1 VAAFRRS
8 RRVRAAIVLAG
19 LGLAAL
25 LGWQGGLGRA
35 DRALYDLFS
44 AIAPP
49 APSDDVV
56 IVAFDERSLAEIGR
70 WPWRRDVHTDLV
82 ERISAQSP
90 AAIGLDLLLSEPDPD
105 PAADQRLAAALQ
117 RSGRVVLPVFTVRLP
132 GGAVQPM
139 LPVAPLAAAVRALGH
154 VSVEADADGVVRS
167 VFLREGRDGPGGR
180 WWDHFSVALLQVAG
194 RPLPAPLP
202 GRRAP
207 PADAS
212 GEAAGAWRRDHWMYI
227 AFAGPGGSYRTVSA
241 VDVLRGD
248 VPDDLFRNRV
258 VLVGAASSGLG
269 DVYPTPLTGH
279 ALYTPG
285 VEVSANIAGDL
296 LAGSGRR
303 APLPW
308 QSALFSLVAL
318 ALFVPVLW
326 RFSPRRSLLQTAAV
340 VPLVL
345 AASAVALHLWGLW
358 LPPVAA
364 LVVMAG
370 MYLVWNWHRLE
381 TATNFLDAEVSRLR
395 QGDMPLAVAD
405 AGAPY
410 GLQYGAAQGD
420 LVDRR
425 VRALARAA
433 HDLRALHRFVAAVL
447 DSLPDIALVAADDGL
462 VLMANQAAADYFG
475 QDAAALRGQGLSALL
490 AHLEPLPGAE
500 LRDAQG
506 RIDPARARHGSECR
520 DGRGAEFLLK
530 AGPAADFG
538 GAARTWIVSLVDIT
552 RLRLA
557 ERKRDEALQ
566 FLWHDLRSPQ
576 AAVLALLE
584 LHAADPEDLP
594 TPDLLGRIRRHV
606 QRTHALAEGFVQLA
620 RAESVALQ
628 RQPVDLADVV
638 LDAVDDCWS
647 LARARQVELHTT
659 LPEDE
664 ALVLGDRGLLTRA
677 AVNLVHNAVKFSGA
691 GTRVDCRLVPES
703 GAWCL
708 CVRDQGPGLTP
719 ADRERLF
726 ERFARG
732 SEPRAEGVGLGL
744 AFTRTVVERH
754 AGRLGLD
761 STPGVGSE
769 FRILL
774 PADCKQ
780 S

>member
-1 VAAFRRS
+1 MAAFQRS

-19 LGLAAL
+19 LAMAAV
-25 LGWQGGLGRA
+25 LGWQVGLGRA

-49 APSDDVV
+49 APSDEVV
-56 IVAFDERSLAEIGR
+56 IVAIDERSLAEVGR
-70 WPWRRDVHTDLV
+70 WPWPRDVHADLV

-105 PAADQRLAAALQ
+105 PAVDRRLAAALQ

-132 GGAVQPM
+132 GGVVQPM
-139 LPVAPLAAAVRALGH
+139 LPVAPLAAAARALGH

-167 VFLREGRDGPGGR
+167 VFLREGQGGR
-180 WWDHFSVALLQVAG
+180 WWEHFSVALLQVAG
-194 RPLPAPLP
+194 RPLPTLLP

-207 PADAS
+207 PAAASDGGDA
-212 GEAAGAWRRDHWMYI
+212 ATWRRDHWMHI

-241 VDVLRGD
+241 ADVLHGD
-248 VPDDLFRNRV
+248 VPDGLFRNRV

-296 LAGSGRR
+296 LAGSGRL
-303 APLPW
+303 AALPW
-308 QSALFSLVAL
+308 QSALFSLAAL
-318 ALFVPVLW
+318 VLFVPVLW

-345 AASAVALHLWGLW
+345 AASALALYLGRLW

-395 QGDMPLAVAD
+395 QGDLLLPTAD
-405 AGAPY
+405 ADAQQGV
-410 GLQYGAAQGD
+410 QYGAAQGD

-447 DSLPDIALVAADDGL
+447 DSLPDIALVAAEDGQIL
-462 VLMANQAAADYFG
+462 LANQAAAGYFG
-475 QDAAALRGQGLSALL
+475 QDAAALRGQDLSALL
-490 AHLEPLPGAE
+490 RQLLPQPGAE

-506 RIDPARARHGSECR
+506 RIHLARAAQGTECR
-520 DGRGAEFLLK
+520 DQRGAEFLLK

-538 GAARTWIVSLVDIT
+538 GAVRTWIVSLVDIT
-552 RLRLA
+552 QLRQA

-584 LHAADPEDLP
+584 LHAADPADLP
-594 TPDLLGRIRRHV
+594 APELLSRIRRQV
-606 QRTHALAEGFVQLA
+606 ERTHALAEGFVQLA

-628 RQPVDLADVV
+628 REPVDLADVL

-647 LARARQVELHTT
+647 LARAGQIELHNA
-659 LPEDE
+659 LPEGA
-664 ALVLGDRGLLTRA
+664 ALVQGDRGLLTRA
-677 AVNLVHNAVKFSGA
+677 AVNLVHNAVKFSRP
-691 GTRVDCRLVPES
+691 GTRVDCSLQRS
-703 GAWCL
+703 ADRWCL
-708 CVRDQGPGLTP
+708 AVRDQGPGMAP
-719 ADRERLF
+719 AERERLF

-732 SEPRAEGVGLGL
+732 KEPRAEGVGLGL
-744 AFTRTVVERH
+744 AFTRTVAERH
-754 AGRLGLD
+754 GGQLVLD